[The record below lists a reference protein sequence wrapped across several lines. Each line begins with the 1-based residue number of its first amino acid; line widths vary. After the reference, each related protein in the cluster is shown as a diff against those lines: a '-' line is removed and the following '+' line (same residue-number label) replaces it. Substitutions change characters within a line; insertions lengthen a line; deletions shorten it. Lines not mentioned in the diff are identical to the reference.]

1 MKQKEELRGK
11 VEDALS
17 ALVQAG
23 HGDQAV
29 TGAWVVCAEVMV
41 PGKEGATV
49 VMHDGGGSLLARRRL
64 IDQGLIECVRDQ
76 LTSSVEGLL

>member
-1 MKQKEELRGK
+1 MNTGKEELRGK

-41 PGKEGATV
+41 PGKEEVTIF
-49 VMHDGGGSLLARRRL
+49 MHDGGGSMVARR
-64 IDQGLIECVRDQ
+64 GLIECTRDQ
-76 LTSSVEGLL
+76 FASWVEGYDD

>member
-1 MKQKEELRGK
+1 MNTGKEELRGK

-41 PGKEGATV
+41 PGKEEVTV
-49 VMHDGGGSLLARRRL
+49 FMHDGGGSMLAQR
-64 IDQGLIECVRDQ
+64 GLIECTRDQ
-76 LTSSVEGLL
+76 LASWVEGYDD

>member
-1 MKQKEELRGK
+1 MSQEKEELRGK

-23 HGDQAV
+23 HGDQAL

-41 PGKEGATV
+41 HGKEEVTV
-49 VMHDGGGSLLARRRL
+49 FMHDGGGSMLARR
-64 IDQGLIECVRDQ
+64 GLIECTRDQ
-76 LTSSVEGLL
+76 LASWVEGYDD

>member
-1 MKQKEELRGK
+1 MNTGKEQLRGK

-41 PGKEGATV
+41 PGKEEVTV
-49 VMHDGGGSLLARRRL
+49 FMHDGGGSMLARR
-64 IDQGLIECVRDQ
+64 GLIECTRDQ
-76 LTSSVEGLL
+76 LASWVEGYDD

>member
-1 MKQKEELRGK
+1 MSQEEELRGK

-41 PGKEGATV
+41 PGKDEVTV
-49 VMHDGGGSLLARRRL
+49 FMHDGGGSMLARR
-64 IDQGLIECVRDQ
+64 GLIESVRDQ
-76 LTSSVEGLL
+76 LSSWVEGYDD

>member
-1 MKQKEELRGK
+1 MTEKEELRGK

-17 ALVQAG
+17 ALVQVG

-41 PGKEGATV
+41 PGKEEVTV
-49 VMHDGGGSLLARRRL
+49 FMHDGGGSMLARR
-64 IDQGLIECVRDQ
+64 GLIECTRDQ
-76 LTSSVEGLL
+76 LASWVEGYDD

>member
-1 MKQKEELRGK
+1 MSQEEELRGK

-41 PGKEGATV
+41 PGKEEVTV
-49 VMHDGGGSLLARRRL
+49 FMHDGGGSMLARS
-64 IDQGLIECVRDQ
+64 GLIESVRDQ
-76 LTSSVEGLL
+76 LSSWVEGYDD

>member
-1 MKQKEELRGK
+1 MNTGKEELRGK

-23 HGDQAV
+23 HGTQAV

-41 PGKEGATV
+41 PGKEEVTV
-49 VMHDGGGSLLARRRL
+49 FMHDGGGSMLARR
-64 IDQGLIECVRDQ
+64 GLIECTRDQ
-76 LTSSVEGLL
+76 LASWVEGYDD

>member
-1 MKQKEELRGK
+1 MSQEEELRGK

-41 PGKEGATV
+41 PGKEEVTV
-49 VMHDGGGSLLARRRL
+49 FMHDGGGSMLARR
-64 IDQGLIECVRDQ
+64 GLIESVRDQ
-76 LTSSVEGLL
+76 FTSWVEGYDD

>member
-1 MKQKEELRGK
+1 VNHEKEELRGK

-41 PGKEGATV
+41 PGKEEVTV
-49 VMHDGGGSLLARRRL
+49 FMHDGGGSMLARR
-64 IDQGLIECVRDQ
+64 GLIGCTRDQ
-76 LTSSVEGLL
+76 LASWVEGYDD

>member
-1 MKQKEELRGK
+1 MSQEEELRGK

-23 HGDQAV
+23 HGEQAV

-41 PGKEGATV
+41 PGKEDVTV
-49 VMHDGGGSLLARRRL
+49 FMHDGGGSMLARRS
-64 IDQGLIECVRDQ
+64 LIESVRDQ
-76 LTSSVEGLL
+76 LASWVEGYDD

>member
-1 MKQKEELRGK
+1 MNSEEEELRGK

-41 PGKEGATV
+41 PGKEDDTV
-49 VMHDGGGSLLARRRL
+49 FMHDGGGSMLARR
-64 IDQGLIECVRDQ
+64 GLIESVRDQ
-76 LTSSVEGLL
+76 LASWVEGYDD

>member
-1 MKQKEELRGK
+1 MNTGKEELRGK

-41 PGKEGATV
+41 PGKEEVTV
-49 VMHDGGGSLLARRRL
+49 FMHDGGGSMIARR
-64 IDQGLIECVRDQ
+64 GLIECTRDQ
-76 LTSSVEGLL
+76 FASWVEGYDD

>member
-1 MKQKEELRGK
+1 MNSEEEELRGK

-41 PGKEGATV
+41 PGKEEVTV
-49 VMHDGGGSLLARRRL
+49 FMHDGGGSMLASR
-64 IDQGLIECVRDQ
+64 GLIESVRDQ
-76 LTSSVEGLL
+76 LASWVEGYDD

>member
-1 MKQKEELRGK
+1 MNTEKEELRSK

-29 TGAWVVCAEVMV
+29 TGAWVICAEVMV
-41 PGKEGATV
+41 PSKEDVTV
-49 VMHDGGGSLLARRRL
+49 FMHDGGGSMLARR
-64 IDQGLIECVRDQ
+64 GLIECTRDQ
-76 LTSSVEGLL
+76 LASWVEGYDD

>member
-1 MKQKEELRGK
+1 MSQEEELRGK
-11 VEDALS
+11 VEDTLS

-41 PGKEGATV
+41 PGKEEVTV
-49 VMHDGGGSLLARRRL
+49 FMHDGGGSMLARR
-64 IDQGLIECVRDQ
+64 GLIESVRDQ
-76 LTSSVEGLL
+76 LSSWVEGYDD

>member
-1 MKQKEELRGK
+1 MNTGKEELRGK

-29 TGAWVVCAEVMV
+29 NGAWVVCAEVMV
-41 PGKEGATV
+41 PGKEEVTV
-49 VMHDGGGSLLARRRL
+49 FMHDGGGSMVARR
-64 IDQGLIECVRDQ
+64 GLIECTRDQ
-76 LTSSVEGLL
+76 FASWVEGYDD

>member
-1 MKQKEELRGK
+1 MTEKEELRYK

-29 TGAWVVCAEVMV
+29 TG
-41 PGKEGATV
+41 
-49 VMHDGGGSLLARRRL
+49 SLLARR
-64 IDQGLIECVRDQ
+64 GLIECVRDQ
-76 LTSSVEGLL
+76 LASWVEGLR

>member
-1 MKQKEELRGK
+1 MSQEEELRGK

-41 PGKEGATV
+41 PGKEEVTV
-49 VMHDGGGSLLARRRL
+49 FMHDGGGSMLARR
-64 IDQGLIECVRDQ
+64 GLIESVRDQ
-76 LTSSVEGLL
+76 LSSWVEGYDD